1 MEFWIF
7 ILCKVYLSFL
17 VALIWSSSVQ
27 ISELK
32 FPRYIS
38 LPGRFVSMLVSYK
51 TELPQSYLTA
61 GWIYDN
67 YDQTKTLFD
76 VNSEK
81 CSGTENLDKIYSCLQ
96 ISLLKG
102 ESVKSEYYVVS
113 NIGNRK
119 KTWNEAA
126 QLCRNISSHL
136 PQFQSNEKLND
147 FVTLLKTS
155 EEIPPL
161 QAMYI
166 GLRYSKVG

>member
-1 MEFWIF
+1 
-7 ILCKVYLSFL
+7 
-17 VALIWSSSVQ
+17 
-27 ISELK
+27 
-32 FPRYIS
+32 
-38 LPGRFVSMLVSYK
+38 MLVSYK
-51 TELPQSYLTA
+51 TELPHTYLTA

-76 VNSEK
+76 MEK

-96 ISLLKG
+96 ISVLKG
-102 ESVKSEYYVVS
+102 ERVKSKYYVIS

-119 KTWNEAA
+119 KTWNEAT
-126 QLCRNISSHL
+126 QLCRNMSSHL

-147 FVTLLKTS
+147 IITLLKTF